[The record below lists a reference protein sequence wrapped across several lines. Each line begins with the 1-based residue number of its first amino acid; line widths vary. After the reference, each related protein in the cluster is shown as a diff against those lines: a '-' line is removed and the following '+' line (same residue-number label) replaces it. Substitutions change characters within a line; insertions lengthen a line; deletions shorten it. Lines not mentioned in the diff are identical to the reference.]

1 MWTNR
6 RQAIGVA
13 WMAAGVMLLC
23 CTSAAKNKNVQDP
36 ANHLIGT
43 AAPDIQLKTLD
54 GGDAALADYRGKIV
68 VLHFGASW

>member
-1 MWTNR
+1 MWKTLR
-6 RQAIGVA
+6 PTMGAVA
-13 WMAAGVMLLC
+13 VATGAVLLC

-43 AAPDIQLKTLD
+43 AAPDIRLKTLD